1 MDSKKSGIV
10 SKYTFDWSLQ
20 KSSKYGTVPPQ
31 QKNDLTTLVP
41 PKTQQ
46 ITAFS
51 QLLKTLSPFVF
62 CAGPVYLVI
71 FSVGWNQ
78 KKTPCIMIRLPRLPA
93 LFFFLKGNP
102 SKKKY
107 LMVLRGR
114 GGHPSKPDHD
124 HFVRN
129 WYNFPLSKMVG
140 AFL

>member
-1 MDSKKSGIV
+1 MYSKKSGII

-62 CAGPVYLVI
+62 WVGPVYLVI

-102 SKKKY
+102 SKKSILWSY
-107 LMVLRGR
+107 
-114 GGHPSKPDHD
+114 GGGGVTPPS
-124 HFVRN
+124 
-129 WYNFPLSKMVG
+129 LTMII
-140 AFL
+140 L

>member
-1 MDSKKSGIV
+1 MDLKKSGIV
-10 SKYTFDWSLQ
+10 TKYIFDWSLQ

-62 CAGPVYLVI
+62 WVEPEKNTLYHDSFAAIACP
-71 FSVGWNQ
+71 
-78 KKTPCIMIRLPRLPA
+78 

>member
-10 SKYTFDWSLQ
+10 TKYTFDWSLQ

-62 CAGPVYLVI
+62 WVEPEKNTLYHDSFAAIACP
-71 FSVGWNQ
+71 
-78 KKTPCIMIRLPRLPA
+78 
-93 LFFFLKGNP
+93 LFFP
-102 SKKKY
+102 
-107 LMVLRGR
+107 
-114 GGHPSKPDHD
+114 
-124 HFVRN
+124 
-129 WYNFPLSKMVG
+129 
-140 AFL
+140 